1 MWIRF
6 INIMFLQLFMLFST
20 RVLEFWIMETTNIYD
35 FLHLLSLI
43 KIKPN
48 MEFEGNLTFAHTC
61 HNTIF
66 YFFFSQSGEKL
77 INKNQTKS

>member
-48 MEFEGNLTFAHTC
+48 LDFEGNLTFAHIC
-61 HNTIF
+61 HNTFF
-66 YFFFSQSGEKL
+66 YFFFSQSGERL